1 MIEVVVI
8 DTSIIFS
15 VLVSNNR
22 KIRQLIFN
30 KNILVVSPKFVIVE
44 LFKHSSKIQKLA
56 KLDQEDVLE
65 LLFAII
71 DRIKFFEDDLISI
84 GSWTQAWKLCREVD
98 ENDTAF
104 VALALELDAKLWT
117 FDNVL
122 SQGLEKRGFNKFYRL

>member
-1 MIEVVVI
+1 MTEVIVI

-30 KNILVVSPKFVIVE
+30 KNILFVSPKFVIVE
-44 LFKHSSKIQKLA
+44 LFKHSAKIQKLA

-65 LLFAII
+65 LLFGII
-71 DRIKFFEDDLISI
+71 DRIKLYEDDLISI

-117 FDNVL
+117 FDGVL
-122 SQGLEKRGFNKFYRL
+122 SQGLEKRGFSKFYQL